1 MNSSYQRHFGFTREP
16 FNVTPDPSSLYLS
29 TKHKEALAKL
39 VRGIKD
45 HRGFAVLTGEV
56 GTGKTTLIHALLQ
69 ELDGNV
75 HTAALLFNTIVSP
88 KHLLRYLCNEFGIIP
103 PDENQ
108 INPTNQT
115 NQKTRQTRQT
125 RKSSLNTFHC

>member
-1 MNSSYQRHFGFTREP
+1 MVPSYQRHFGLTREP

-29 TKHKEALAKL
+29 TRHKEALSQL
-39 VRGIKD
+39 VRGIND

-88 KHLLRYLCNEFGIIP
+88 KHLLRYLCGEFGITP
-103 PDENQ
+103 VDETPTNPANATNST
-108 INPTNQT
+108 NPTNPIDSIDP
-115 NQKTRQTRQT
+115 RGLPR
-125 RKSSLNTFHC
+125 F